1 MIRLIATDLDD
12 TLLNAAHDVT
22 ARTLRAV
29 RAAMEAGVMIS
40 LSSGR
45 MPEGM
50 IPFAE
55 KLGVN
60 APMILFN
67 GGLIYDHRTDQT
79 LFSNAIPA
87 AAAREVAKTLEEM
100 GVYVQAYPGKGFYCN
115 RKCDHTFAYERQIHV
130 IATELGIPVS
140 EWIQTDMIKMLAIST
155 PDRITEVQ
163 AHLKE
168 KFPTGVNFFKSKPH
182 FLEIVSEGI
191 DKGRALL
198 TLGEKLGIDREEIMA
213 FGDGQNDATMIAAA
227 GCGVAV
233 ENAVEECKRNA
244 KIIAPRNTQDGV
256 AQIIE
261 QFLSEGKFGRS

>member
-12 TLLNAAHDVT
+12 TLLNASHDIT
-22 ARTLRAV
+22 GRTLHAV
-29 RAAMEAGVMIS
+29 KAAMDAGVMIS

-55 KLGVN
+55 RLGVN

-67 GGLIYDHRTDQT
+67 GALIYDHRTDKT

-87 AAAREVAKTLEEM
+87 ATALEVAKTLEKM
-100 GVYVQAYPGKGFYCN
+100 GVYVQVYPGKGYYCN
-115 RKCDHTFAYERQIHV
+115 RKCEHTYAYEHQIRV
-130 IATELGIPVS
+130 TATEVGMPVS
-140 EWIQTDMIKMLAIST
+140 EWMQTDMVKMLAIST
-155 PDRITEVQ
+155 PEIITKVQ
-163 AHLKE
+163 AQLKE
-168 KFPTGVNFFKSKPH
+168 MFPSGVNFFKSKPH
-182 FLEIVSEGI
+182 FLEIVSEGV

-198 TLGEKLGIDREEIMA
+198 TLGEKLGIARDEIMA

-233 ENAVEECKRNA
+233 ENAVDECKRHA
-244 KIIAPRNTQDGV
+244 KIIAPRNTENGV
-256 AQIIE
+256 AQVIE
-261 QFLSEGKFGRS
+261 QFLAEGKFGRS